1 MPLSRTLGSI
11 TVTALTDGEGAF
23 FEPRSAAF
31 PDATDAHW
39 READR
44 RDPGAVTADGQWWL
58 PFRSFA
64 LRAGDGPATLVD
76 AGIGPADSP
85 AASWAPV
92 PGRLPDELAAA
103 GIDPGDVRT
112 VVLTHLHSDHIGWAV
127 TGTPGRPWFPNA
139 DYVVQRAEL
148 AAMESINPGLPA
160 GLVAPLRAAGQLR
173 VVDGDTDL
181 TPGVRVLSTPG
192 HTPGHQSVLVDTGDE
207 RLLLTGDLLVHM
219 VQLVAPDLAYAHE
232 QDPAT
237 ARTSRTTLLRT
248 LTASPTPTS
257 RTRPRP
263 APPGR
268 PSCAPSPP
276 PPPPPSWPP
285 PTCPPPSPRSN

>member
-1 MPLSRTLGSI
+1 MPLSRTFGSI

-31 PDATDAHW
+31 PEATDAHW

-44 RDPGAVTADGQWWL
+44 RDPGAVTDDGRWWL

-64 LRAGDGPATLVD
+64 LRVGDGPVTLVD

-103 GIDPGDVRT
+103 GIEPGDVRT

-139 DYVVQRAEL
+139 DYLVQRAEL
-148 AAMESINPGLPA
+148 DAMESINPGLPA
-160 GLVAPLRAAGQLR
+160 GLVAPLRAAGRLR

-192 HTPGHQSVLVDTGDE
+192 HTPGHQSVLVDSGDE

-232 QDPAT
+232 QDPST
-237 ARTSRTTLLRT
+237 ARTSRTTLLHT
-248 LTASPTPTS
+248 LAASPTPTHLATPHLS
-257 RTRPRP
+257 IPFLPLPTR
-263 APPGR
+263 A
-268 PSCAPSPP
+268 SPSPG
-276 PPPPPSWPP
+276 
-285 PTCPPPSPRSN
+285 

>member
-23 FEPRSAAF
+23 FEPRSVAF
-31 PDATDAHW
+31 PDASAAHW

-44 RDPGAVTADGQWWL
+44 RDPGAVTADGRWWL

-64 LRAGDGPATLVD
+64 LRAGDGPVTLVD

-85 AASWAPV
+85 AASWAPA

-103 GIDPGDVRT
+103 GIDPTDVRT
-112 VVLTHLHSDHIGWAV
+112 VILTHLHSDHIGWAV

-139 DYVVQRAEL
+139 DYLVQRAEL
-148 AAMESINPGLPA
+148 DAMESINPGLPA
-160 GLVAPLRAAGQLR
+160 GLVAPLRAAGRLR
-173 VVDGDTDL
+173 VIDGDTDL

-232 QDPAT
+232 QDPPT
-237 ARTSRTTLLRT
+237 ARTSRTTLLRALAPGGRT
-248 LTASPTPTS
+248 LLATPHLSAPFTPLQPPSSLTS
-257 RTRPRP
+257 L
-263 APPGR
+263 
-268 PSCAPSPP
+268 SPP
-276 PPPPPSWPP
+276 VG
-285 PTCPPPSPRSN
+285 